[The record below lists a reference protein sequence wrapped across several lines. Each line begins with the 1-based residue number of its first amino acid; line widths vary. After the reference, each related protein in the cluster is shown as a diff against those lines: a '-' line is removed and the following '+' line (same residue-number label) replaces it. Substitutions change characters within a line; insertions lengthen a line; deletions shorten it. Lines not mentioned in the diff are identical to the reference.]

1 MKIEKI
7 PNINYFWAGLII
19 EELVRNGVNYFCIA
33 PGSRSTPLTISAAE
47 CEKAEK
53 TVHFDERGLGFYAL
67 GISST
72 GKGPAV
78 LISTSGTAVANFFP
92 AVVEAS
98 KKKVPLIILTAD
110 RPPELRKTGSLQT
123 IDQPGIFG
131 RYVKWDFDLPVPDI
145 NIKPEAVLTT
155 IDQAIFMAT
164 SGTPGPVHINCM
176 FREPLAPEESGGEWK
191 RGLALN
197 KKWVQSGDP
206 YTKYINPEDNFN
218 SNDLKDITEIIN
230 RSKKGIIV
238 AGKLKES
245 EGKSVI
251 ELAEKLKWPI
261 FPDLS
266 SGLRLDNSS
275 ESIIQYF
282 DQVLLSDFVFNEKI
296 DTILHLGGRITSK
309 RYYQFIDKV
318 NPDNYITVLN
328 HPLRNDP
335 LHMVSHRVRSS
346 VAGFVDAVLPEIS
359 PGKGDVL
366 VPKFRNASF
375 VTEKIIEKF
384 VIKKEKLNEIF
395 ISREIS
401 NLIKD
406 GNALFLSNSMPV
418 RDMDMYA
425 VPNGKQLFISG
436 NRGASG
442 IDGVIA
448 SACGYSSSLNTPL
461 TLLIGDISFLH
472 DMNSL
477 ALIRNSRQQIIIV
490 VINNNG
496 GSIFSFLPVAEYKS
510 NFEKYFLTP
519 HGMNFEHAAEQFRVK
534 YSRVT
539 TKKEFIGEYRSA
551 LLGSESVILEAVVD
565 MDENVSSH
573 KELQSLIKIELDEN
587 EISEGEN
594 K

>member
-7 PNINYFWAGLII
+7 PNINYLWSGLII
-19 EELVRNGVNYFCIA
+19 EELARNGAQRFCIA

-67 GISST
+67 GISSG

-78 LISTSGTAVANFFP
+78 LISTSGTAVANFLP
-92 AVVEAS
+92 AVIEAS
-98 KKKVPLIILTAD
+98 KKKVPLILLTAD
-110 RPPELRKTGSLQT
+110 RPPELRKTGALQT
-123 IDQPGIFG
+123 IEQPGIFG
-131 RYVKWDFDLPVPDI
+131 RYIKWDFDLPVPDI

-176 FREPLAPEESGGEWK
+176 FREPLAPEESGGEWRK
-191 RGLALN
+191 RLDLN
-197 KKWVQSGDP
+197 KKWVQCGDP
-206 YTKYINPEDNFN
+206 YTKYISPGDSF
-218 SNDLKDITEIIN
+218 STNDLKEIAEIVN

-238 AGKLKES
+238 AGKLKDN
-245 EGKSVI
+245 EGKGVI

-266 SGLRLDNSS
+266 SGLRLNNSTGS
-275 ESIIQYF
+275 NIQYF
-282 DQVLLSDFVFNEKI
+282 DQVLLSDFAGEEKI

-309 RYYQFIDKV
+309 RYYQFIEKT
-318 NPDNYITVLN
+318 NPDYYITVLN

-335 LHMVSHRVRSS
+335 LHIVSHRVRSS
-346 VAGFVDAVLPEIS
+346 VAGFVNAVLPEIL
-359 PGKGDVL
+359 PGRDDVL
-366 VPKFRNASF
+366 VSKLRNASF
-375 VTEKIIEKF
+375 VSEKIIEKF
-384 VIKKEKLNEIF
+384 IIEKEKLNEIF
-395 ISREIS
+395 ISREVS
-401 NLIKD
+401 NVIRD

-425 VPNGKQLFISG
+425 VPNEKKLFISG

-461 TLLIGDISFLH
+461 TLLIGDIAFLH

-477 ALIRNSRQQIIIV
+477 ALIRNCRQQMIIV

-496 GSIFSFLPVAEYKS
+496 GSIFSFLPVAEYKD

-519 HGMNFEHAAEQFRVK
+519 HGLNFEYAAEQFGIK

-539 TKKEFIGEYRSA
+539 SKKEFSDEYRSSIE
-551 LLGSESVILEAVVD
+551 GTESVILEAVVD
-565 MDENVSSH
+565 MDENISAH
-573 KELQSLIKIELDEN
+573 KELQSLIKIELDKN
-587 EISEGEN
+587 
-594 K
+594 